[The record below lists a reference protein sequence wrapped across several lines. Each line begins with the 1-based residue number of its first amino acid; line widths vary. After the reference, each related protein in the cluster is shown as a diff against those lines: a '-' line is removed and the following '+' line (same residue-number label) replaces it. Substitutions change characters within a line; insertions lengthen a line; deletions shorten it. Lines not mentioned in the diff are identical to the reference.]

1 MRKVIAEIAVSVDGL
16 IVGHGDALDWSAFRE
31 ETRYVSEFLA
41 GIDTIFYGRKTYE
54 KFGLPRMNDEG
65 VPEDER
71 EFNDAINN
79 MRKYVFSRTVKH
91 VAGSGM
97 VIGTNLQSE
106 VNRIKDEDGK
116 DIWLCGGQQIIKT
129 FAELDLT
136 DEYMVAVQP
145 SILGSGKPLLTDLG
159 QVKLSLLQTR
169 KLTSGVIVLH
179 YLPERKKL
187 ITSIS

>member
-16 IVGHGDALDWSAFRE
+16 IEGPGGELDWLNFEE
-31 ETRYVSEFLA
+31 ETRYANGFLA

-54 KFGLPRMNDEG
+54 KFGLPRPTDDS
-65 VPEDER
+65 VPQDER
-71 EFNDAINN
+71 EFNETINS

-97 VIGTNLQSE
+97 VIGSNLLEE

-116 DIWLCGGQQIIKT
+116 DIWLCGGQQIIRVFT
-129 FAELDLT
+129 GLDLI
-136 DEYMVAVQP
+136 DEYMLAVQP
-145 SILGSGKPLLTDLG
+145 SILGSGKPLFTDFG
-159 QVKLSLLQTR
+159 QLKLRLLQTR

-179 YLPERKKL
+179 YLPERKNL
-187 ITSIS
+187 TTSLL